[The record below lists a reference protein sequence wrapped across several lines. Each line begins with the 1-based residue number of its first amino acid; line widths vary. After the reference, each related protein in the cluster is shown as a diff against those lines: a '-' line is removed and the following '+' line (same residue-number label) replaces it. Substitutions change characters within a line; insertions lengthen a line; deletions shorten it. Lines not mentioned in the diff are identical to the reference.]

1 MVIKLKTKE
10 GLEFSFDTVAEFM
23 EFKKKMDEEEDSK
36 ESKSTSDEDTSEDE
50 IEVPKPEP
58 KFDMGDKVR
67 VVENKSSGHV
77 VGTIGEIVGM
87 EYMPQGNRWSYVV
100 HPISEY
106 LLEHSLRHKETD
118 LELCGNE
125 IEVGDKV
132 RVVSAEDGTDIPYHY
147 LNVGSVGKVVGKKQ
161 FGGIVVE
168 ADGRS
173 QCLLPHH
180 YVKLEPLGKDANG
193 EDLYAGDFVTGI
205 NADDYYFTNSTVVME
220 VMGRGSSITDE
231 ESDIRVRIVGEIS
244 TYRVDSSKF
253 VKLSD
258 DLDEANDK
266 FDDINGEGEG
276 ELLTV
281 GTKVRLLRPSNCGDL
296 LPGDVG
302 TITDT
307 DEGCPMDFVYSV
319 RVRSGV
325 DGYGWVRR
333 EDVEVVEDEKK
344 FRIGDIVKVTE
355 TFEDSYGDAL

>member
-23 EFKKKMDEEEDSK
+23 EFKKKMDEEEASK

-180 YVKLEPLGKDANG
+180 YVKLEPLGK
-193 EDLYAGDFVTGI
+193 EDD
-205 NADDYYFTNSTVVME
+205 
-220 VMGRGSSITDE
+220 
-231 ESDIRVRIVGEIS
+231 
-244 TYRVDSSKF
+244 
-253 VKLSD
+253 
-258 DLDEANDK
+258 
-266 FDDINGEGEG
+266 GEGEG

-281 GTKVRLLRPSNCGDL
+281 GTKVRMLRPSNCGDL

-302 TITDT
+302 TITDI
-307 DEGCPMDFVYSV
+307 DERCPMGLVYSV
-319 RVRSGV
+319 RVRSGE

-355 TFEDSYGDAL
+355 TFEDSYGDALYGGDFHRFGEPSSGRVCISSVFVDGDNIDKIELVCRAQDRLDKY